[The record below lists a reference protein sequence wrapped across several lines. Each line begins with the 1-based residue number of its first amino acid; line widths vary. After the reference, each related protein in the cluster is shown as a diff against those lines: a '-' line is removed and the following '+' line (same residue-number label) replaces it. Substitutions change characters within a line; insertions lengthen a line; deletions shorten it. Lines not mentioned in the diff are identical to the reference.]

1 MSDFTTNYNSIQG
14 WFDFSDIYS
23 RIVGAQIVDGSKV
36 VEVGSWLGKSA
47 IFLANQIKEKGINAD
62 FYCVDIWEGTTGDSD
77 IDKIIKMHGG
87 SVYDIFLGNIE
98 KCGVSDF
105 IKPIKKDSVSASR
118 KFKNNSLD
126 FCFIDALHTYEA
138 VKEDIKTWLPKVKPG
153 KYIGGH
159 DADRECV
166 QRALNEVL
174 GNNWYRDSE
183 RSWLYAK

>member
-62 FYCVDIWEGTTGDSD
+62 FYCVDIWEGITGDSD

-105 IKPIKKDSVSASR
+105 I
-118 KFKNNSLD
+118 
-126 FCFIDALHTYEA
+126 
-138 VKEDIKTWLPKVKPG
+138 
-153 KYIGGH
+153 
-159 DADRECV
+159 
-166 QRALNEVL
+166 
-174 GNNWYRDSE
+174 
-183 RSWLYAK
+183 